1 MAITA
6 PITSVSGDL
15 KLTGADILDTNG
27 NEFLRFTAAA
37 SAVDEVTIANAA
49 ANGVVTIAATGD
61 DVDIALSIDSKG
73 ADALNLNGTATGD
86 VNIAGGSGGTGCT
99 IANATG
105 NLTCSGDVTITGDDL
120 YMGTNTAGMLLI
132 ADGTNFNP
140 TAMSGDITIDGTGA
154 TAIGDNKVVEAD
166 LKAVD
171 TASDEECLTY
181 ETTTGDFEWQS
192 CVGSAMTS
200 FTVAGDAG
208 GGQSITNTDTLS
220 ILGGTNGIDTVDSAT
235 DTVTINLDTTEVGTT
250 TFGAGAAVTWT
261 FDTSAGTD
269 TTIAFGD
276 NTQTF
281 SAGTHIFTGYLDAP
295 GATLSASVAGNVPL
309 TVKAAGSQTANLTT
323 WTNSSGTVLSGVDL
337 QGRLFSYGGS
347 GITSNLFFGSAGK
360 STATGIQNTAI
371 GEMALDALTDGHDN
385 LAIGRGSLTDLT
397 TGDNNIA
404 LSALGNVVGGT
415 GNVGLGFGAGNTVVS
430 GNYNILIGY
439 YAGDNQTGS
448 SRLVV
453 DSTNRASI
461 SEEEANA
468 ILYGTM
474 AAAAINQ
481 TLAINAVTSI
491 SDGLIVNE
499 GGLTTADL
507 RVEGDTDANLLF
519 VDASSD
525 NVGIGVADPDTQLE
539 VFHAGNQLKL
549 SFDAT
554 DNATFGVDTD
564 GNLTIDASGTKTIIA
579 DDLEITGGD
588 LITGNTTSTLFNTV
602 ATTLSMGG
610 AASTLN
616 IGPTGSGA
624 GSILL
629 AGGSG
634 DTGCTIDDSNG
645 NLACSGTISGT
656 FTVAADSLD
665 FTEFKDAMA
674 LDASTSIAF
683 DAAEILTFDAAT
695 VDTTT
700 TGGVLDFNIDA
711 GNAAVIGLNLDFAQS
726 DGATAGIDA
735 IGQKLTLTG
744 NDADGDMFGLVI
756 NAAATVNAA
765 AGTYEAGIKID
776 NAEDTAGSMTD
787 AIVVTATT
795 DTAITDGIDVSDAE
809 IVNAINVGANTL
821 LGTTGLIDY
830 TNFDVD
836 ASGHITTQVGY
847 GLDTNAAGE
856 LKLGDTTATTIS
868 LGTTAATTI
877 NLGNSG
883 SLTRTINLGTGTG
896 ADTINIGTGI
906 ATADDINIG
915 NLATTTIDIK
925 GVMNFGGGTTYY
937 IDASGESTNGD
948 AKFHDLIVADTGLG
962 ITVGDSS
969 NAQIKIGDTTLTDNS
984 STFAIATEANSSLT
998 LNVNS
1003 GDAAG
1008 EDLIITANNLSLT
1021 AAGAMS
1027 FTPDTA
1033 VIAID
1038 ATDTDITTALSVG
1051 ANDIV
1056 GTTGLINYEDFDIDA
1071 DGLMTFASDGAGDQI
1086 TIVSP
1091 AADFQALVIDATTA
1105 DSTSNA
1111 GIIDL
1116 NWDSSTQGA
1125 SGISVAATA
1134 VADGEQDWLYGVNL
1148 TFNIQDDAATTDVV
1162 IGQRIDITN
1171 SDTNGAGTGIYITAN
1186 GAGVGPVNSGIVID
1200 NLQATDIDLTTGIL
1214 IRGTAVDSV
1223 TTALDVAD
1231 DGIVTALNVGANDIV
1246 GTTGLI
1252 NYTNFDVD
1260 ASGNIEFSAAAKS
1273 ITLPANGAADDLT
1286 ISVTGAV
1293 NSSLILSSTGTAADA
1308 LQIITTAGGIDI
1320 TSTGAAAG
1328 EDIDISTNTSINL
1341 TASEATAN
1349 QITLS
1354 AEGTYAGTAMLLST
1368 TDGRLVIDANGAT
1381 WGDLLMYS
1389 DDATVI
1395 TATGAL
1401 SLTGSTSSLIN
1412 FPYFDVGSTGAVTIG
1427 DGTGGSVTNDITLQY
1442 GEYINNNVDGD
1453 IRMQGNVTINRA
1465 AIGAYALTVGG
1476 TACIDTDN
1484 NGTCDAAWSDIRLK
1498 KDITD
1503 YTGGLDLINQLD
1515 PVNFTF
1521 RYDEFDMGLSHDA
1534 QVGLI
1539 AQELETIFPQAVQ
1552 DTDMGY
1558 KMIQYEKLVPIT
1570 ISAIQE
1576 QQTQINTLS
1585 QQINDLA
1592 LSEAGTLPSLST
1604 PQLATNLISPLVS
1617 DQPITIDAP
1626 TIIKDQHTTTPDLI
1640 VEGEIAADSV
1650 SARIAKLDTLEVKEI
1665 VADRIIAGSIVGLD
1679 AKIATLSAKTT
1690 STLSDSDLTDLTD
1703 RIKARLE
1710 SLVATDSATAVDLPT
1725 PPEAT
1730 DSAVLD
1736 TNIYDLTS
1744 NISSDSATLL
1754 TADINFVTV
1763 NNYLAV
1769 IGSATITQLSV
1780 TDTLLAHSIQ
1790 APCDPT
1796 NVSDLTSNSSCLST
1810 LALQPLGGTVNLA
1823 QDTLIVD
1830 SSGQVSVN
1838 GNLSVT
1844 GTLALHPNNT
1854 DPSPLGKLL
1863 QIYNEEGVEVGSIN
1877 ASGSANLAELTTKL
1891 VTIASPA
1898 TATASS
1904 SLITTTTTS
1913 NATAGNAVLVSPN
1926 TELTIVSPFVTPNSL
1941 VYLTPTG
1948 NSDNKVLFVKS
1959 KTSCDQSTPSCEASF
1974 TVGIDAPA
1982 SSDIPFNWWIIELAS
1997 PESTLTPNP

>member
-1 MAITA
+1 M
-6 PITSVSGDL
+6 
-15 KLTGADILDTNG
+15 
-27 NEFLRFTAAA
+27 
-37 SAVDEVTIANAA
+37 
-49 ANGVVTIAATGD
+49 GV
-61 DVDIALSIDSKG
+61 
-73 ADALNLNGTATGD
+73 
-86 VNIAGGSGGTGCT
+86 
-99 IANATG
+99 
-105 NLTCSGDVTITGDDL
+105 
-120 YMGTNTAGMLLI
+120 
-132 ADGTNFNP
+132 
-140 TAMSGDITIDGTGA
+140 
-154 TAIGDNKVVEAD
+154 TAIGDDKVTEAD

-192 CVGSAMTS
+192 CAGSSMTS
-200 FTVAGDAG
+200 FTAAGDAG